1 MKSDTEQTMKFEQ
14 LYKISSKFELN
25 SSRDSSVGYSIRM
38 EVVVVGSNPT
48 QANFLELLK
57 NCLQGMNII
66 CISSFR
72 YTHVITSKN
81 FLIKINVVTDEGNSR
96 NKIWLQKL

>member
-1 MKSDTEQTMKFEQ
+1 
-14 LYKISSKFELN
+14 
-25 SSRDSSVGYSIRM
+25 M
-38 EVVVVGSNPT
+38 EVVVVGLNHT

-57 NCLQGMNII
+57 KPLQGVNII
-66 CISSFR
+66 CISPFL